1 MWIGHL
7 FTVSIEKMVQD
18 IEISINQAP
27 YGYLERLKK
36 NDNNSQTKFDTAIK
50 QIYSP

>member
-1 MWIGHL
+1 
-7 FTVSIEKMVQD
+7 MVED

-27 YGYLERLKK
+27 NGYLERLRT
-36 NDNNSQTKFDTAIK
+36 NDNNLQTKFDTAIK